1 MMGGRIGASRG
12 DLLRL
17 FDGASAAGLDDGE
30 LLGRFVAR
38 RDEVAFES
46 LVARLGPMVVG
57 VCRRM
62 LRDPHDVDDAFQ
74 ATFLVLVRR
83 AGSIRDREVVATWL
97 YEVAVRVARRA
108 RLDAA
113 RRADRERRGAVA
125 EAREAGGDAGADR
138 SEVRAQID
146 EEIGRLPESHRRLVV
161 LCDVEGLSR
170 EEAAA
175 RLGWTANMVRG
186 RLERARGRL
195 RDRLTRRGLA
205 PSGAWLALATP
216 GLPPRPALVAATVR
230 CAMGRSTVA
239 GLASASAVSLSEG
252 VIRMMMLSK
261 WKLAA
266 SALLSAGAV
275 VAGSGMLAAQGPGG
289 GPVPPVAVPVA
300 PPAPF
305 VPRTAVAGEAKF
317 RPRSVADLGKA
328 RVDAAKA
335 RYDAQKAF
343 YDDGRITID
352 RVIDASRSLRDT
364 ERDAAG
370 TKIARAAAALFHHG
384 RVAEMLAHEEVEF
397 AAGRATAPDVNE
409 IKSAVLDAEF
419 ALAKELE
426 APEPIAAEAPAAAK
440 KGTDLRF
447 ARKAAGEGA
456 RDLLADVERLRLDA
470 ESLRLG
476 EAPKAGEVIA
486 MAPFRS
492 RGGTSPTTRPGAEP
506 SSLAGAIAAFNERWK
521 DDPVGR
527 EQPPLTEDEV
537 IAAIRVWLP
546 DRETG
551 AIAGGVRTNVTPAD
565 APIDAFK
572 AIAETRRM
580 PVGATFGATKS
591 RDVGDDQLYA
601 GWWVALALA
610 KAQPNPAGRVAPARE
625 GSHPFSIRERL
636 VRSVPLEE
644 VLKDEEAGER
654 RQSGLILSDQ
664 LPLPARVKNL
674 KDRIEWRDRKI
685 KR

>member
-239 GLASASAVSLSEG
+239 GLASASAVSLSVRRDEVAG
-252 VIRMMMLSK
+252 RRRRSALRRLVGRPHAPDASGDGRPI
-261 WKLAA
+261 WTDLAA
-266 SALLSAGAV
+266 SADQTEAIMPRPYQRTSSRLKSDRQNPTDRWPYSNPTMALPPLRRASAAM
-275 VAGSGMLAAQGPGG
+275 SR
-289 GPVPPVAVPVA
+289 
-300 PPAPF
+300 F
-305 VPRTAVAGEAKF
+305 TSSSE
-317 RPRSVADLGKA
+317 RSWADLKMPSISTSISPI
-328 RVDAAKA
+328 
-335 RYDAQKAF
+335 
-343 YDDGRITID
+343 GR
-352 RVIDASRSLRDT
+352 
-364 ERDAAG
+364 
-370 TKIARAAAALFHHG
+370 
-384 RVAEMLAHEEVEF
+384 
-397 AAGRATAPDVNE
+397 
-409 IKSAVLDAEF
+409 
-419 ALAKELE
+419 
-426 APEPIAAEAPAAAK
+426 
-440 KGTDLRF
+440 
-447 ARKAAGEGA
+447 
-456 RDLLADVERLRLDA
+456 
-470 ESLRLG
+470 
-476 EAPKAGEVIA
+476 
-486 MAPFRS
+486 
-492 RGGTSPTTRPGAEP
+492 
-506 SSLAGAIAAFNERWK
+506 
-521 DDPVGR
+521 
-527 EQPPLTEDEV
+527 
-537 IAAIRVWLP
+537 
-546 DRETG
+546 
-551 AIAGGVRTNVTPAD
+551 
-565 APIDAFK
+565 
-572 AIAETRRM
+572 
-580 PVGATFGATKS
+580 
-591 RDVGDDQLYA
+591 
-601 GWWVALALA
+601 
-610 KAQPNPAGRVAPARE
+610 
-625 GSHPFSIRERL
+625 
-636 VRSVPLEE
+636 
-644 VLKDEEAGER
+644 
-654 RQSGLILSDQ
+654 
-664 LPLPARVKNL
+664 
-674 KDRIEWRDRKI
+674 
-685 KR
+685 